1 MASVGTAVINALIPK
16 KPDLWGERHAEDV
29 LAEQGADRAVAL
41 VGRFP
46 FIPRLRKCVEN
57 LMVLEK
63 NPRTGEF
70 PSSAAPEILPQADV
84 VAITGMAMTNRT
96 LERLLD
102 YCPPE
107 ALVILL
113 GPSTPLSPV
122 LFDFGVDLLS
132 GAVVTNIEAVL
143 QAVSQG
149 ANFRQV
155 HKAGAKLV
163 TISREDFN

>member
-1 MASVGTAVINALIPK
+1 
-16 KPDLWGERHAEDV
+16 
-29 LAEQGADRAVAL
+29 
-41 VGRFP
+41 
-46 FIPRLRKCVEN
+46 
-57 LMVLEK
+57 
-63 NPRTGEF
+63 
-70 PSSAAPEILPQADV
+70 
-84 VAITGMAMTNRT
+84 MAMTNRT